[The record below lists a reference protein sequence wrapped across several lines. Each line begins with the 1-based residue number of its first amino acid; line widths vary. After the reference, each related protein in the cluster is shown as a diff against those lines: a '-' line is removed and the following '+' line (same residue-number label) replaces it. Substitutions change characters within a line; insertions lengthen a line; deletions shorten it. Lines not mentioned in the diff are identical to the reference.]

1 MRYKVIKAAIIK
13 MVVFWDVAPCFTIYT
28 NLLGKKYVLQ
38 YTDIFRMRSFE
49 TFLASLS
56 LIIYCQ

>member
-1 MRYKVIKAAIIK
+1 MRYKVIKAAIIM